1 MLSTTAAV
9 YQSPMAKYVTPQYL
23 APRIASAV
31 FLHETGNA
39 TIPYMP
45 RLVSII
51 YDMKEIRYKRWNIG
65 SVLSRSNER
74 GFHSMSRV

>member
-23 APRIASAV
+23 APRIAGAV

-39 TIPYMP
+39 MIPYML

-51 YDMKEIRYKRWNIG
+51 YDIKEKR
-65 SVLSRSNER
+65 
-74 GFHSMSRV
+74 